1 VSPDFPSL
9 RRALLIEIWGLSR
22 ARHRMGLDQEGHG
35 LYQYVVEDEAKRG
48 ANDGARGP
56 RVIQLDD
63 TPFRKP
69 YVLARFRDMFTR

>member
-1 VSPDFPSL
+1 
-9 RRALLIEIWGLSR
+9 
-22 ARHRMGLDQEGHG
+22 MGLDQEGHG

-63 TPFRKP
+63 TPSRKP
-69 YVLARFRDMFTR
+69 YVPPARFLDMFTR